1 MQTVNPERIL
11 HRHTR
16 PPEAMPTDPNSWLA
30 RLAPRTTL
38 GGAVSL
44 LLLAAVAACASGRG
58 PSGPAGDDEPG
69 PVPGEEEPAREDAED
84 AATGPATVFLFD
96 RSSSVPDQLLVQ
108 SRELTRRRI
117 GELPGGGPLVVRG
130 VGGGDDDG
138 ERWTVPRGWPGAG
151 QEDFLPDVRERV
163 VALTET
169 SRRGREARSDLIGAL
184 DLLGEELDDGARAGA
199 VVYVFSDMLQVGGD
213 LDFEGSDPGSAR
225 AWLERRAEEG
235 ELPDLGGVC
244 VVVVGAHEDTVRQRA
259 ARSFW
264 EAYFRAAG
272 AVLLPENYTGR
283 MVHLPSD
290 PCPSVGPS
298 RSR

>member
-1 MQTVNPERIL
+1 MEPGLQTLNPERIL
-11 HRHTR
+11 RPRHL
-16 PPEAMPTDPNSWLA
+16 PPDAMPTYPNSRLA
-30 RLAPRTTL
+30 RPAPGTSLR
-38 GGAVSL
+38 GALSL
-44 LLLAAVAACASGRG
+44 VLLAAVAACASGRG
-58 PSGPAGDDEPG
+58 PSGPAGDDEPA
-69 PVPGEEEPAREDAED
+69 PAPEDAEA
-84 AATGPATVFLFD
+84 AATGPATVFLYD

-117 GELPGGGPLVVRG
+117 GELPGGGPLIVRG
-130 VGGGDDDG
+130 VGGEDDDG
-138 ERWTVPRGWPGAG
+138 ESWTVPRGWPAVG

-169 SRRGREARSDLIGAL
+169 ARRGREARSDLIGAL
-184 DLLGEELDDGARAGA
+184 DRLGEELDDRARAGA
-199 VVYVFSDMLQVGGD
+199 VLYVFSDMLQVGGD
-213 LDFEGSDPGSAR
+213 VDFEGSDPGSAR
-225 AWLERRAEEG
+225 AWLERRREEG

-283 MVHLPSD
+283 MVRLPSD
-290 PCPSVGPS
+290 PCPSAGPS